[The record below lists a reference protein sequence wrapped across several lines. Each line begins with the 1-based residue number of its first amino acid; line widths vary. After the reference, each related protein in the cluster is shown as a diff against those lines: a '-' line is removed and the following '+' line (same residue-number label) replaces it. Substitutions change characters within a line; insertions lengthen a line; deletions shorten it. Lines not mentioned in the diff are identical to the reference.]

1 MTGRAVA
8 VAAAAAALATVGA
21 AGCGGS
27 KAHGPPAKALAS
39 LQSANCVEW
48 RAIDRGRRIATIHAL
63 TRAVGG
69 PVSSGGHGATLSDER
84 AYRLFQNV
92 CRNTFASHFLL
103 YEMYNRAAAFKSLGP
118 PG

>member
-1 MTGRAVA
+1 MRRRA
-8 VAAAAAALATVGA
+8 VAAAAAVLAAVAA

-27 KAHGPPAKALAS
+27 KAHGPPPKPLPS
-39 LQSANCVEW
+39 LQSANCIEW
-48 RAIDRGRRIATIHAL
+48 RAIDRDRRIATIQAI
-63 TRAVGG
+63 TRVVGG
-69 PVSSGGHGATLSDER
+69 PVNGGGRGATLSDER